1 MKKKHQKLVT
11 KQMKRLSVVNA
22 HRAILI
28 DKLDSIK
35 EEPEQ
40 EAKNTPRDNGING
53 SQEPQLLQAKILR
66 HPDEKSSQVIPL
78 VENIIPAQPG
88 RGGVRFNFGHHNLY
102 QAFTE
107 DADVLNR
114 QKYNYL
120 LSTKIKRKEASEG
133 KIEEE
138 VAPSRALSAAS

>member
-1 MKKKHQKLVT
+1 MQFQLGWSLLAVIVLNVLINVAILIQFMLRSCINKIRLKYMKKKHQKLVT

-53 SQEPQLLQAKILR
+53 SQEPQLL
-66 HPDEKSSQVIPL
+66 
-78 VENIIPAQPG
+78 
-88 RGGVRFNFGHHNLY
+88 
-102 QAFTE
+102 
-107 DADVLNR
+107 
-114 QKYNYL
+114 
-120 LSTKIKRKEASEG
+120 
-133 KIEEE
+133 
-138 VAPSRALSAAS
+138 